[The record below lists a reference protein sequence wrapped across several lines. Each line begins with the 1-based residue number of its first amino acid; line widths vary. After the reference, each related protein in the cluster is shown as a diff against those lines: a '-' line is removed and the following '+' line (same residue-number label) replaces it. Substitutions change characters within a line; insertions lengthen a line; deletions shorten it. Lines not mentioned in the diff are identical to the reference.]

1 MGGVTDTPFI
11 AAHIAIPDP
20 PSGPG
25 FVLTPLGTEHNEG
38 DLDAWSSSV
47 EHIHGTAGFAG
58 HPWPDEPMTLE
69 RNLGD
74 LQGHVDDFAAR
85 RGFTYSVL
93 SDPGGQVIGCVYI
106 YPAPDEGIDA
116 SVRSWVRASHAE
128 LDGPLYRT
136 VTDWLAAAWPFT
148 SVAYAPRPAEGAE
161 RLES

>member
-1 MGGVTDTPFI
+1 MMGGVTDTPFI
-11 AAHIAIPDP
+11 AEDVFIPDP

-25 FVLTPLGTEHNEG
+25 FRLTPLGTEHNEG

-47 EHIHGTAGFAG
+47 DHIHATAGFAG

-93 SDPGGQVIGCVYI
+93 SDPGSQVM
-106 YPAPDEGIDA
+106 AA
-116 SVRSWVRASHAE
+116 S
-128 LDGPLYRT
+128 
-136 VTDWLAAAWPFT
+136 T
-148 SVAYAPRPAEGAE
+148 SIPRPRTAWTPASGHGCGPATPSWTG
-161 RLES
+161 RCTGP